1 MFSEGRRPDR
11 ISAQAIIQVAAK
23 ASLSD
28 FVVEILIGR
37 GDEAYVYI
45 SRNIVQASD
54 ISPLSRYVATPPDA
68 GGKAASPLEK
78 IYSFFVK
85 DLAEASARKRHSRP
99 GNCLLLIRWVTGHK
113 L

>member
-1 MFSEGRRPDR
+1 MNRP
-11 ISAQAIIQVAAK
+11 SASGPELLIALSP
-23 ASLSD
+23 ASLIVPGQKGKA
-28 FVVEILIGR
+28 VVKANYARYIER
-37 GDEAYVYI
+37 KGDI
-45 SRNIVQASD
+45 P
-54 ISPLSRYVATPPDA
+54 PLSRYVATPPDA
-68 GGKAASPLEK
+68 GGKVASPLEK